1 MSEDNKYFESKEFK
15 ELFDRF
21 VKSKENGENS
31 YFEPEEMTDIAE
43 YYYMLGNVELSRQT
57 LDEAIST
64 FPGSLFPLTYRARF
78 ALQVEHDIKGAET
91 FIQQIEDKND
101 LEYFY
106 IKAEIMLWRQMP
118 QEADKYLEMKYES
131 LYYEED
137 LDDFPIDVASLFSDY
152 NYNDLASKWLKRSN
166 DTDSIDYKEIE
177 AKLALSTGDIEE
189 SERLYNQLIDTNPYS
204 NTYWNQ
210 LASAQLLRNDIHT
223 SIESSEFS
231 LAIDPE
237 DEEALLNKA
246 NGLFIL
252 ENYSEALKYYE
263 KYNKLCNDNPSSM
276 LFTGVCLFT
285 LNRFEEGIKLLQ
297 TAETLL
303 EDTYENKYE
312 LYRELALAFSR
323 LGKVNQAS
331 SYIKKM
337 SQLKGSFK
345 PEILL
350 LTGQVLL
357 ENKQVDEAIKY
368 FVKAIEES
376 NGDVDIT
383 INVAIAAY
391 DNGYISRAFELLSFL
406 HKSIGDEMENGL
418 SYLALC
424 YRYNNDT
431 DEFRKYVKLACEKNP
446 TEAKVVLGAL
456 FPKDIEPSQYYTY
469 MIQNNIV

>member
-1 MSEDNKYFESKEFK
+1 MNTDNEYFESKEFQD
-15 ELFDRF
+15 LFHKFNKAKAD
-21 VKSKENGENS
+21 GENP
-31 YFEPEEMTDIAE
+31 YFEPEELTDIAE

-57 LDEAIST
+57 LDEAIHT
-64 FPGSLFPLTYRARF
+64 FPGSLYPLTYRARF
-78 ALQVEHDIKGAET
+78 ALQVENDVKGAEKY
-91 FIQQIEDKND
+91 IQQVDDKDD

-118 QEADKYLEMKYES
+118 KKADKYLEQQYAN
-131 LYYEED
+131 LFDEED
-137 LDDFPIDVASLFSDY
+137 RDDFSIDVASLFSDY
-152 NYNDLASKWLKRSN
+152 NYNGLASKWLKRSH

-177 AKLALSTGDIEE
+177 AKLALSTGDLEE
-189 SERLYNQLIDTNPYS
+189 SERIYNQLIDSNPYS

-237 DEEALLNKA
+237 DKEALLNKA

-285 LNRFEEGIKLLQ
+285 LNRLEEGIKLLQ
-297 TAETLL
+297 KAEPLL

-323 LGKVNQAS
+323 LGKVRQAD

-337 SQLKGSFK
+337 SRLKGSSK

-350 LTGQVLL
+350 LKGQVLL

-368 FVKAIEES
+368 FVDAIEES

-383 INVAIAAY
+383 INVAISAF
-391 DNGYISRAFELLSFL
+391 DNGYITRAFDLLSFL
-406 HKSIGDEMENGL
+406 HQSIGDEMENGL

-424 YRYNNDT
+424 HRYYNNT

-446 TEAKVVLGAL
+446 AEAKSILGAF